1 MLNPEFQTHLLNDE
15 GIKKAVH
22 IGNVFDA
29 LLQDLKLA
37 IPEGRYL
44 SIVSTKLEEACFFA
58 KKAMAVQPENQKE
71 GFSKE

>member
-29 LLQDLKLA
+29 RPQSVIEFRNVHDGKCTVAWVTLDAQ
-37 IPEGRYL
+37 
-44 SIVSTKLEEACFFA
+44 TKRQV
-58 KKAMAVQPENQKE
+58 VQCR
-71 GFSKE
+71 